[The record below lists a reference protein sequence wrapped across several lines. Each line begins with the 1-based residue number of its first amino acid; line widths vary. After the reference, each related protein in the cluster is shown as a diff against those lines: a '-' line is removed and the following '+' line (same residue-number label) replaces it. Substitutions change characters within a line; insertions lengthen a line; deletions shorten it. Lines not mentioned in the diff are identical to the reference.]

1 MFKQKIAAASF
12 VRKSKLIIGLDLTVN
27 MAGIGGSERRAER
40 DRVEREALKIVNATA
55 DYAAAYKINRH
66 LTLPLGLYD
75 GVARIIDAIHDLG
88 LTAVMDCKINDIGNT
103 NSQIAQYYYDAGFDA
118 VIANPFV
125 GWEGGLDSVFELARH
140 LDRGVVTLCYMSHPA
155 AHEGYGLRATAD
167 PKGKDFE
174 PLYLTFARRARAWGA
189 DGVIVGA
196 TYPNII
202 REVKHVLGQ
211 DIPII
216 SPGVGAQ
223 GASVRD
229 AIDAG
234 ATYVIVARAIVNAED
249 PAAAARDFAEQT
261 K

>member
-1 MFKQKIAAASF
+1 
-12 VRKSKLIIGLDLTVN
+12 
-27 MAGIGGSERRAER
+27 
-40 DRVEREALKIVNATA
+40 
-55 DYAAAYKINRH
+55 
-66 LTLPLGLYD
+66 
-75 GVARIIDAIHDLG
+75 
-88 LTAVMDCKINDIGNT
+88 
-103 NSQIAQYYYDAGFDA
+103 
-118 VIANPFV
+118 
-125 GWEGGLDSVFELARH
+125 
-140 LDRGVVTLCYMSHPA
+140 MSHPA